1 MAHARIPD
9 KWETAILI
17 IIGLLA
23 GALAALRPSFAVASA
38 LIVSF
43 AIACLACWFV
53 WHRHVWFD
61 WMVPAAI
68 QMPLGLAWSV
78 GSYLLSNHAAEKN
91 CAAPSGFICRRKWR
105 TKSPTPIS
113 I

>member
-1 MAHARIPD
+1 MGNCHSHHHC
-9 KWETAILI
+9 
-17 IIGLLA
+17 LLA
-23 GALAALRPSFAVASA
+23 GALAALRPSLAVASA

-43 AIACLACWFV
+43 AISCLAFWFV

-68 QMPLGLAWSV
+68 QMPLASSGRRSQ
-78 GSYLLSNHAAEKN
+78 YLPRITPPKRVTPAFGVYCH
-91 CAAPSGFICRRKWR
+91 RKWR
-105 TKSPTPIS
+105 TKSQTPIS